1 MGSVFQEHLVKK
13 IHSVHRRRPQTEAD
27 QASEPPVSELDV
39 PIEEVAAARPKA
51 PVHEPLLDS
60 DLLGQLAEM
69 DQGDFGA
76 LMSQAIGDAPMGG
89 AELSPG
95 TQVSGIV
102 VRRTNMDV
110 FVSVGAKHE
119 ATLDAAESDAQV
131 GDRIEAFVLTS
142 DHRGVRLAT
151 RLRGAQ
157 ALEHLESAQT
167 AGLPVEG
174 RVTERNAGGYVV
186 DLGGVR
192 AFCPSSHMAL
202 RPSDPDSYIGKT
214 LDFQILEVGKRE
226 AVVSRRAIEEAEAEK
241 NAATFWKGVSKGAKL
256 EGPVVSVQTFGVFVD
271 LGPVQGLVPRSK
283 LDDAEPQVG
292 DSLKVKVIALDP
304 TAGKIT
310 LEPASRSGGTRSV
323 HKEQGSL
330 GTFADLFGKL

>member
-1 MGSVFQEHLVKK
+1 MKK
-13 IHSVHRRRPQTEAD
+13 IHSVHRRRPQTATD
-27 QASEPPVSELDV
+27 LPSEPPVSEIDV
-39 PIEEVAAARPKA
+39 PLEELAAGGPKA
-51 PVHEPLLDS
+51 PAHEPLLDA

-69 DQGDFGA
+69 DQTDFGA
-76 LMSQAIGDAPMGG
+76 LMSEAIGHAVVGG
-89 AELSPG
+89 GDFAPG
-95 TQVSGIV
+95 TAVAGIV

-110 FVSVGAKHE
+110 FVSVGAKQE
-119 ATLDAAESDAQV
+119 ATLDAAETDAQV

-157 ALEHLESAQT
+157 ALDNLESAKT

-214 LDFQILEVGKRE
+214 LDFQVLEVGKRE
-226 AVVSRRAIEEAEAEK
+226 AVISRRAILEAEAEK
-241 NAATFWKGVSKGAKL
+241 NAVVFWKGVSKGAKL

-310 LEPASRSGGTRSV
+310 LEPANRSGGTRSV